1 MCWSHR
7 THRTSFDMTPTD
19 LEQSSIFKINFT
31 LFSHYCREQN
41 IQRCVFKYV
50 TFNSTSSVLYSL
62 ESFWSSTLCFFYS
75 YNKSILHRFGDFKEL
90 EYKVSRCIWN
100 IIVIWFGFCY
110 ASNTKFNKKWQC
122 LGKLLQTLG
131 YN

>member
-1 MCWSHR
+1 MKPCLFTLLRARHKKDNWICWMAYERHFSINQNFDSKIYKVCWSHR

-62 ESFWSSTLCFFYS
+62 ESFWSSTLCFFIHIINQFCIVS
-75 YNKSILHRFGDFKEL
+75 VILK
-90 EYKVSRCIWN
+90 N
-100 IIVIWFGFCY
+100 
-110 ASNTKFNKKWQC
+110 
-122 LGKLLQTLG
+122 
-131 YN
+131 